1 MLAVA
6 LALAASML
14 WGVGDF
20 LGGLKSRTLPLLG
33 VLICSQAVGFATI
46 AVITVV
52 SGRHAP
58 PARDAALAVVSALA
72 GTAGLAAFYRAMA
85 VGKMSVVVPIAAMSA
100 GLPVVVGIATGDR
113 PDAAQVAGMAIAFVG
128 AVMASREPGEGQ
140 AGRRTAA
147 GAALAAASALAFGCF
162 FLAIDVASDGGAVW
176 ASFVNRA
183 TSVTILLL
191 VVLVVR
197 PPLRRV
203 RRDLPVLALVGV
215 CDVLANVAFA
225 LATTKGLVSLVSVA
239 ASLYPVMTVLL
250 ARAFLR
256 EHVHRTQEIGVA
268 AALSGV
274 VLIAAG

>member
-1 MLAVA
+1 M
-6 LALAASML
+6 
-14 WGVGDF
+14 
-20 LGGLKSRTLPLLG
+20 
-33 VLICSQAVGFATI
+33 
-46 AVITVV
+46 
-52 SGRHAP
+52 
-58 PARDAALAVVSALA
+58 
-72 GTAGLAAFYRAMA
+72 
-85 VGKMSVVVPIAAMSA
+85 
-100 GLPVVVGIATGDR
+100 
-113 PDAAQVAGMAIAFVG
+113 
-128 AVMASREPGEGQ
+128 
-140 AGRRTAA
+140 
-147 GAALAAASALAFGCF
+147 
-162 FLAIDVASDGGAVW
+162 
-176 ASFVNRA
+176 
-183 TSVTILLL
+183 
-191 VVLVVR
+191 R